1 MNRITVAGRTDATR
15 TGPEIGDWS
24 DFDELA
30 QLQRDQLPRIFAQAL
45 RSPFYAARYENGG
58 APIVADDFHD
68 VEITSKQDLRGCYPF
83 GLLAVPRTELATY
96 HESSGTSGEPT
107 ASYYTDADWV
117 DLAERYARKWVGITP
132 ADTFLVRTPY
142 ALVITGHLAQAAGR
156 LRGATVVPGDA
167 RSLAL
172 PLARIVRLLH
182 TLDVSLTWCN
192 PTEAMMIAAAA
203 RAAGLRPDRDFPALR
218 AMFVAAEPMTAT
230 RKRRL
235 SEIWGGVHIV
245 EEYGS
250 TETGTIAGEC
260 QHGRLHL
267 WADRAIFEVYSPET
281 GRLSS
286 SGCGQ
291 LVVTP
296 LYREAMPLL
305 RYNLADDVEVSY
317 DPCPCGWLL
326 PTVRVYGR
334 TAFGYPVDG
343 QTVVQNQLEELVFGL
358 PLDYEVNF
366 WRAKAEPDALLLEF
380 EAPSAVQ
387 RRAAA
392 ELGAAIEHTLG
403 VRHVITPL
411 PPGTLVPTEALTAQR
426 DILKA
431 RYLFGPDESWD
442 KALMYQ

>member
-1 MNRITVAGRTDATR
+1 MTVIPKGDIAVRNR
-15 TGPEIGDWS
+15 PEIGDWTTP
-24 DFDELA
+24 DELA
-30 QLQRDQLPRIFAQAL
+30 QLQRAQLPRIFEQAA
-45 RSPFYAARYENGG
+45 RSPFYAARFERDGT
-58 APIVADDFHD
+58 PRVAEDFAGLPL
-68 VEITSKQDLRGCYPF
+68 TSKQDLRNAYPF
-83 GLLAVPRTELATY
+83 GMLAVPRAELATY

-107 ASYYTDADWV
+107 ASYYTDDDWA

-172 PLARIVRLLH
+172 PLARIVRLMH
-182 TLDVSLTWCN
+182 RLDVSLTWCN

-203 RAAGLRPDRDFPALR
+203 RAAGLRPERDFPALR
-218 AMFVAAEPMTAT
+218 AMFVAAEPMTVA

-250 TETGTIAGEC
+250 TETGTVAGEC
-260 QHGRLHL
+260 PEGRLHL

-281 GRLSS
+281 GTLSDT
-286 SGCGQ
+286 GCGQ

-296 LYREAMPLL
+296 LYRAAMPLL
-305 RYNLADDVEVSY
+305 RYNLADDVEVHHE
-317 DPCPCGWLL
+317 PCACGWRL
-326 PTVRVYGR
+326 PTVRVFGR
-334 TAFGYPVDG
+334 TAFGYPVG
-343 QTVVQNQLEELVFGL
+343 AVTVRQNDLEEMIFQL
-358 PLDYEVNF
+358 PLAYEVGF
-366 WRAKAEPDALLLEF
+366 WRARAETDVLRVEF
-380 EAPSAVQ
+380 EAPDDV
-387 RRAAA
+387 RDRAAV
-392 ELGAAIEHTLG
+392 ELAAAIDRTLD
-403 VRHVITPL
+403 VRHAITAL
-411 PPGTLVPTEALTAQR
+411 PVGSLVPVEALTAHR